1 MYRFLL
7 FIIFS
12 LLFTASCSLKN
23 PLSKKPE
30 VSYVDCPKTLIL
42 APASKIIKDG
52 MTLNLN
58 KDYSMKCYISNQ
70 SPKDVITEF
79 NFIIDVSYETI
90 NSTINDFKFVIFAT
104 NKQEDQ
110 KLFEETFV
118 NTIQT
123 EIEKDQIDTNITKK
137 FEFSEKFQLEEAV
150 YDKGLKL
157 FIGII

>member
-7 FIIFS
+7 FITFS
-12 LLFTASCSLKN
+12 LLLNASCSLKN

-30 VSYVDCPKTLIL
+30 VFYVDCPKTLIL

-58 KDYSMKCYISNQ
+58 KNYSMKCYISSQ
-70 SPKDVITEF
+70 SPKDVIIEF
-79 NFIIDVSYETI
+79 NFIIDVSDVDI
-90 NSTINDFKFVIFAT
+90 NNTINDFKFIIFAT
-104 NKQEDQ
+104 NKLEDQ

-123 EIEKDQIDTNITKK
+123 EIRTDHIDTNITKK
-137 FEFSEKFQLEEAV
+137 IEFNENFQLEKAI